1 MANFLVGFAAGCFFV
16 ATLCIAGCAAVAAL
30 DEWENRHE

>member
-16 ATLCIAGCAAVAAL
+16 ATLCIAGCAA
-30 DEWENRHE
+30 DEWEDKHAE

>member
-16 ATLCIAGCAAVAAL
+16 ATLCIAGCAA
-30 DEWENRHE
+30 DEWEDRHDK

>member
-16 ATLCIAGCAAVAAL
+16 AAMCIAGCAA
-30 DEWENRHE
+30 DEWEDRHVK

>member
-16 ATLCIAGCAAVAAL
+16 AALCIAGCAA
-30 DEWENRHE
+30 DEWEDRYDK